1 MPDKSSRSE
10 GEHTTKSHGRRL
22 SVDRTVDVGPFLM
35 PQYAITR
42 TIPANNNTEEEIS
55 MLTFILGLML
65 GGSSG
70 VVVMCLMFV
79 AGEEDRRMER
89 LADQK
94 QRKQPNP

>member
-1 MPDKSSRSE
+1 
-10 GEHTTKSHGRRL
+10 
-22 SVDRTVDVGPFLM
+22 M

-42 TIPANNNTEEEIS
+42 TIPANNTEEEIS

-65 GGSSG
+65 GGSIG

-94 QRKQPNP
+94 QQEQLDP

>member
-1 MPDKSSRSE
+1 
-10 GEHTTKSHGRRL
+10 
-22 SVDRTVDVGPFLM
+22 
-35 PQYAITR
+35 
-42 TIPANNNTEEEIS
+42 

-94 QRKQPNP
+94 QQEQLDP

>member
-1 MPDKSSRSE
+1 
-10 GEHTTKSHGRRL
+10 
-22 SVDRTVDVGPFLM
+22 
-35 PQYAITR
+35 
-42 TIPANNNTEEEIS
+42 

-65 GGSSG
+65 GSSSG

-94 QRKQPNP
+94 QQEQLDP